1 MVKNKKKYAITTLP
15 RAKTYA
21 DMMDKS
27 LSAFSQNVS
36 FKFEL

>member
-1 MVKNKKKYAITTLP
+1 MVKKKKYAITTLLT
-15 RAKTYA
+15 AKTYV

-27 LSAFSQNVS
+27 LSAFSQNMS